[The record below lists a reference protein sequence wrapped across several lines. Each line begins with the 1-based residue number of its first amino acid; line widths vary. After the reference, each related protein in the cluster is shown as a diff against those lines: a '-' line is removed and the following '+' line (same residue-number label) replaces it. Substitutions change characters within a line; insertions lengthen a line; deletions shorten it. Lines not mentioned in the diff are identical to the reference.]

1 MDKELTIAQMQGKF
15 KLVVLD
21 QVGHVIH
28 EDQPR
33 KVAQVFY
40 EFLVQFKI
48 PAKYNQQMVV
58 TSVSGK
64 QVVISH

>member
-1 MDKELTIAQMQGKF
+1 MDKDLTIAQMQGKF
-15 KLVVLD
+15 KLVVID

-33 KVAQVFY
+33 KVAVVFND
-40 EFLVQFKI
+40 FLAHFKI
-48 PAKYNQQMVV
+48 PATYAQQMII

-64 QVVISH
+64 QVLITH

>member
-1 MDKELTIAQMQGKF
+1 MDKDLTIAQMQGKF

-28 EDQPR
+28 EDQPK
-33 KVAQVFY
+33 KVAQVFHD
-40 EFLVQFKI
+40 FLVHFKI
-48 PAKYNQQMVV
+48 PQKYNQQMVV

-64 QVVISH
+64 TVVISH

>member
-1 MDKELTIAQMQGKF
+1 MQGKF
-15 KLVVLD
+15 KMVVLD

-33 KVAQVFY
+33 RVAQVFQ
-40 EFLVQFKI
+40 EFLVHFKI
-48 PAKYNQQMVV
+48 PERFAQQMVV

>member
-28 EDQPR
+28 EDQPK
-33 KVAQVFY
+33 KVALVFND
-40 EFLVQFKI
+40 FLSHFKI
-48 PAKYNQQMVV
+48 PQAYAA
-58 TSVSGK
+58 
-64 QVVISH
+64 

>member
-33 KVAQVFY
+33 KVAQVFHD
-40 EFLVQFKI
+40 FLVHFKI
-48 PAKYNQQMVV
+48 PPKYN
-58 TSVSGK
+58 
-64 QVVISH
+64 